1 MNLKKRLRYYYRY
14 IISSNGW
21 RKWTS
26 AQVLLAL
33 LAAGV
38 FLTALTWT
46 APNSANNTRAAAAAT
61 LMKTGT
67 PPANGLTP
75 TPFPAEFYTNSQ
87 QTIGITFA
95 GAILVLIVV
104 IGVIVFMP
112 KKEPNE

>member
-33 LAAGV
+33 LAAGI
-38 FLTALTWT
+38 FLAALTWT
-46 APNSANNTRAAAAAT
+46 NPNSAKSPQSAAAAT
-61 LMKTGT
+61 LARTGT
-67 PPANGLTP
+67 PSNGLTP
-75 TPFPAEFYTNSQ
+75 TPFPPEFYTNSQ

-112 KKEPNE
+112 MKESDE